1 MGADVVGGLPWFEL
15 LDEEARTHIDF
26 CFELAKKHDKDIHM
40 LVDDTDNPL
49 SRSLEYLAAKEQYE
63 RQRSWRS
70 FQHLMERLLQLQSTN
85 AIIQSLMQER
95 LLEQMTAG
103 AAPDDSADVVS
114 KTRGAA

>member
-1 MGADVVGGLPWFEL
+1 MIYWLLERVLRRGYRSRRGVIRMGHVEDLAGSGTAAWFLAQEK
-15 LDEEARTHIDF
+15 AR
-26 CFELAKKHDKDIHM
+26 
-40 LVDDTDNPL
+40 
-49 SRSLEYLAAKEQYE
+49 LEYLAAKEQYE